1 MLKNFAK
8 SDLAAKIVA
17 GLAGFYIRLVH
28 ATSRWRLIDRE
39 YYDIERAKGK
49 GVILAFWHGRLMLA
63 PAIRKETDARI
74 FMLISAHLDGDII
87 ADAVKSFDLDFIRG
101 SAANPKKSDK
111 NKSGAAA
118 TAQMHAALK
127 AGDIVGFTPDGPRG
141 PRERV
146 KPGLIKLAQ
155 ISGAPIVPLG
165 LSASRGK
172 IFKSW
177 DRFLLASPFSSGFA
191 VVGAPIQVAS
201 DIDNDAIEALRITV
215 ENSLRD
221 MTKRANEMAGRDSKP
236 DGAGELAQN

>member
-1 MLKNFAK
+1 MLKKLAK
-8 SDLAAKIVA
+8 SEFAAKIVA

-39 YYDIERAKGK
+39 YFDKERANGK
-49 GVILAFWHGRLMLA
+49 GVIMAFWHGRLMLA

-74 FMLISAHLDGDII
+74 FMLISAHRDGDII
-87 ADAVKSFDLDFIRG
+87 ADAVKSFDLEFIRG
-101 SAANPKKSDK
+101 SAANPKKSQK

-155 ISGAPIVPLG
+155 LSGAPIIPLG
-165 LSASRGK
+165 LSVSHGK
-172 IFKSW
+172 TFNSW
-177 DRFLLASPFSSGFA
+177 DRFLLASPFAKGIA
-191 VVGAPIQVAS
+191 VVGQPIHITG
-201 DIDNDAIEALRITV
+201 DFDHDAIEAIRITV
-215 ENSLRD
+215 ENNIRE
-221 MTKRANEMAGRDSKP
+221 TTERANQLAGRTNESNE
-236 DGAGELAQN
+236 AGELA